1 MHNGILVVEDEP
13 ITQRLIQSNLERA
26 GHQVRCASTV
36 ANAEAEIRKLLPDL
50 VMLDWMLP
58 DVTGLT
64 LLRRLRA
71 DPRTRDIPIIMLTSR
86 ERECDKVTGL
96 EVGADDYLTKPFSP
110 LELVSR
116 VKAVMRRRVPQ
127 LTDDIVELSGI
138 RIDPGSQRITAAGRD
153 IDLGPIE
160 FRMLHFFM
168 THANRVFSRTQLLN
182 EVWGDHVFIEER
194 TVDVHI
200 RGLRRALSLSGH
212 EHLIETVRGTGYCF
226 RRTVGNE
233 APRAPG
239 KVPVVYQ
246 DSCHVS

>member
-13 ITQRLIQSNLERA
+13 VTQRLIQSNLERA
-26 GHQVRCASTV
+26 GHQVRCVSSV
-36 ANAEAEIRKLLPDL
+36 ALAEAEIRKLLPDL
-50 VMLDWMLP
+50 IMLDWMLP

-71 DPRTRDIPIIMLTSR
+71 DPRTRDIPAIMLTSR

-110 LELVSR
+110 LEMISR

-127 LTDDIVELSGI
+127 LTEDIVECGGV
-138 RIDPGSQRITAAGRD
+138 RIDPGSKRISAAGRN

-160 FRMLHFFM
+160 FRMLHFFV
-168 THANRVFSRTQLLN
+168 THPNRIYSRTQLLN
-182 EVWGDHVFIEER
+182 EIWGDHVFIEER

-200 RGLRRALSLSGH
+200 RGLRRALTLTGHDSL
-212 EHLIETVRGTGYCF
+212 LETVRGTGYCF
-226 RRTVGNE
+226 RREVE
-233 APRAPG
+233 RPVAP
-239 KVPVVYQ
+239 PVAAG
-246 DSCHVS
+246 